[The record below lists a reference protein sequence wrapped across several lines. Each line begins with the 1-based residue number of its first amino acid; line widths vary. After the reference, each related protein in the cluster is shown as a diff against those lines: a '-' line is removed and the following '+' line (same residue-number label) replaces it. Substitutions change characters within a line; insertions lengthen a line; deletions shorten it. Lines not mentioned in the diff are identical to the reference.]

1 MKQSEFHYRDY
12 FAFSSLGTFLQGRLK
27 RWLIL
32 YCTMVMFIKVTE
44 PVTSFVPLSLGSRNT
59 SNIQSKVLKLSN
71 SKIPFIVE
79 QIGKQSQPSKA
90 DADEISN
97 IVISVFFQEEA
108 ERLPQMRSKGS
119 ITKSLILAYL
129 KNLQYGD
136 VRGKKYM
143 LGSGVNNSMFVARRV
158 VPCLAADTTTYS
170 NATVEIDTMSG
181 YTLEGLME
189 RSSMGNIKGK
199 IYNKDNLPA
208 SSRGY
213 GLGDI
218 LGFVDVTEKIFG
230 LPSDVGQTIGNDATL
245 LFRSPSEQTESSSM
259 RNLRAVNGD
268 KSFVPSKNVQSLRPV
283 LTNLSVKPE
292 ARCSG
297 VGTALVDA
305 CEYVV
310 MESLEWSRN
319 YYEMV
324 LEVEEE
330 NVLAQKFYEK
340 KGYIALF
347 ADPSSRR
354 YDTSGLLLSNV
365 RTTKICYRKDL
376 TQKRATS
383 DRSSIGLLFQ
393 KVKQALGILQ

>member
-1 MKQSEFHYRDY
+1 MLTLLF
-12 FAFSSLGTFLQGRLK
+12 
-27 RWLIL
+27 
-32 YCTMVMFIKVTE
+32 TMVMFMKVPE
-44 PVTSFVPLSLGSRNT
+44 PVASFVPLSSTLKLGSRNT
-59 SNIQSKVLKLSN
+59 CNIKSKVAKLSN

-79 QIGKQSQPSKA
+79 QIGKESQPSKS
-90 DADEISN
+90 DANEISS

-108 ERLPQMRSKGS
+108 ERLPEKRSKGS

-136 VRGKKYM
+136 VRGKKFI
-143 LGSGVNNSMFVARRV
+143 LGNGVNNSMFVARRL
-158 VPCLAADTTTYS
+158 VPCLVDDTTTYS
-170 NATVEIDTMSG
+170 NDSIEIDTAMSG
-181 YTLEGLME
+181 YTLEDLME
-189 RSSMGNIKGK
+189 RCSVGKMKGK
-199 IYNKDNLPA
+199 IYNRDHLPA
-208 SSRGY
+208 SSGGY
-213 GLGDI
+213 RFGDI

-230 LPSDVGQTIGNDATL
+230 LPSDIDQTIGNDATF
-245 LFRSPSEQTESSSM
+245 LFKSSLENSESSSIQ
-259 RNLRAVNGD
+259 NLRVVNGD
-268 KSFVPSKNVQSLRPV
+268 RAFFTRKNIQSLRPV

-297 VGTALVDA
+297 VGTALVDV
-305 CEYVV
+305 CEDVV
-310 MESLEWSRN
+310 MDSMEWSRI
-319 YYEMV
+319 YSEMV

-376 TQKRATS
+376 TQKRAS
-383 DRSSIGLLFQ
+383 SASKDVYSGVADGSSIGVWFR
-393 KVKQALGILQ
+393 KVKQVLGIVQ